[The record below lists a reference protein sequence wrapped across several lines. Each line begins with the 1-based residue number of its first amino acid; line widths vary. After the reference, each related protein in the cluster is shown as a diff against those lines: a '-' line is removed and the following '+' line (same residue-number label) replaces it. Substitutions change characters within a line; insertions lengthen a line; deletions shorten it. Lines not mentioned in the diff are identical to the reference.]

1 MAVRKVA
8 TPLREFTCHMG
19 SHSLP
24 PKRGDIPTLTPT
36 GLNYCILLYLRLQY
50 VRRAKFPFIAQFEL
64 HR

>member
-8 TPLREFTCHMG
+8 MPLREFTCHMG
-19 SHSLP
+19 SH
-24 PKRGDIPTLTPT
+24 RGDIPTLIPT
-36 GLNYCILLYLRLQY
+36 VLNYCILLYLRLQY